1 MTTSHLIRFGD
12 HPKGFTLIELL
23 IAMVVFATL
32 SLMAYGGLNTIMA
45 ADEQVR
51 LHSTRLKQLQRS
63 WMMIGEDLTQLVG
76 RSARDSFGDSQPP
89 LLASEMGDIRLELT
103 RGGWS
108 NPAGV
113 KRSELQRVGYGVVD
127 KELIRYSWRVLDR
140 AQDSEPQKHRLLDG
154 VAGIRLRFLDQKQ
167 QWHSSWP
174 PLGTDAESL
183 PIGVEMVMELEQ
195 EGEIRRLFRI
205 VDQIW

>member
-1 MTTSHLIRFGD
+1 MLSAHIKYFGR
-12 HPKGFTLIELL
+12 HSKGFTLIELL
-23 IAMVVFATL
+23 IAMVIFATL

-51 LHSTRLKQLQRS
+51 IHSTRLKQLQRS
-63 WMMIGEDLTQLVG
+63 WTMIGEDLTQLVG
-76 RSARDSFGDSQPP
+76 RSVRDSYGDSQPP
-89 LLASEMGDIRLELT
+89 LVASEMGEIQLELT

-113 KRSELQRVGYGVVD
+113 KRSELQRVGYGVV
-127 KELIRYSWRVLDR
+127 EGQLIRYSWRVLDR

-154 VAGIRLRFLDQKQ
+154 VEGLSLRFLDGQQ

-174 PLGTDAESL
+174 PIANETESL
-183 PIGVEMVMELEQ
+183 PIGIEMIMELEK

-205 VDQIW
+205 VDLIW

>member
-1 MTTSHLIRFGD
+1 MLSAHIKYFGR
-12 HPKGFTLIELL
+12 HSRGFTLIELL
-23 IAMVVFATL
+23 IAMVIFATL

-51 LHSTRLKQLQRS
+51 IHSTRLKQLQRS
-63 WMMIGEDLTQLVG
+63 WTMIGEDLTQLVG
-76 RSARDSFGDSQPP
+76 RSVRDSYGDSQPP
-89 LLASEMGDIRLELT
+89 LVASEMDEIQLELT

-113 KRSELQRVGYGVVD
+113 KRSELQRVGYGVV
-127 KELIRYSWRVLDR
+127 EGQLIRYSWRVLDR

-154 VAGIRLRFLDQKQ
+154 VEGLSLRFLDGQQ

-174 PLGTDAESL
+174 PIANETESL
-183 PIGVEMVMELEQ
+183 PIGIEMIMELEQ

-205 VDQIW
+205 VDLIW

>member
-76 RSARDSFGDSQPP
+76 RSVRDSFGDSQPP
-89 LLASEMGDIRLELT
+89 LVASEMGDIRLELT

-127 KELIRYSWRVLDR
+127 SELIRYSWRVLDR

-154 VAGIRLRFLDQKQ
+154 VEGIRLRFLDQKQ

-174 PLGTDAESL
+174 PLGSDTESL

>member
-1 MTTSHLIRFGD
+1 MTTSHLSHFGN
-12 HPKGFTLIELL
+12 HPRGFTLIELL

-32 SLMAYGGLNTIMA
+32 SLLAYGGLNTIMA

>member
-1 MTTSHLIRFGD
+1 MTTPHLSRFSAQSR
-12 HPKGFTLIELL
+12 GFTLIELL
-23 IAMVVFATL
+23 IAMVIFATL

-76 RSARDSFGDSQPP
+76 RSVRDSFGDSQPP
-89 LLASEMGDIRLELT
+89 LVASEMGDIQMELT

-127 KELIRYSWRVLDR
+127 SELIRYSWRVIDR

-154 VAGIRLRFLDQKQ
+154 VEGIRLRFLDQKQ

>member
-1 MTTSHLIRFGD
+1 MTTSHLSHFGN
-12 HPKGFTLIELL
+12 HPRGFTLIELL

-32 SLMAYGGLNTIMA
+32 SIMAYGGLNTIMA